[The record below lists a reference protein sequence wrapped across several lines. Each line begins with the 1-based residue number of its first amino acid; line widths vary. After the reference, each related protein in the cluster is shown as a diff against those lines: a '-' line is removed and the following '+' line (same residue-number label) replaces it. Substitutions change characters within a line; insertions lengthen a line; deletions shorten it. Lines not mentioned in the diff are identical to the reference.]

1 MILLLCVLLVLWVGG
16 YLDVSGEELRRKASD
31 DSEATFAP
39 PSSCGKRC
47 SQTADKENVTTES
60 STSDDEVNNACEGPE
75 VTDSAHHSP
84 DVPVNLPPL
93 TVATSA
99 SPRETRR
106 QTHGSSE
113 VVGDICLNTYH
124 TDDDDLDNYQIPGEG
139 RASLA
144 QSTIHHC
151 DVFIRCCYYLEN
163 NMTLRMD
170 TSPSG
175 ARSAKDMYLH
185 TFTKKRRPSLNDYHS
200 RAKTALVAV
209 RFRGSAFR
217 RLLETGGQQARNLFV
232 RNILRVVRSD
242 HYAGV
247 RLWCREEDS
256 GRIVQ
261 PGFIRVVR
269 DLTAALRK
277 ANCTLGLF
285 LPYANRRRPGA
296 YANRLRLLD
305 GVFRSPLSLLLYPT
319 ARILLRSSLKKWTS
333 PSQMVVISGGRHP
346 AGTSWAPSVCY
357 LFVSATAVSVV
368 LSNTTASCSDAD
380 EGVSTKATFLSGK
393 ELSRLCRSWDSSWK
407 VWSHLYHSVACPGGH
422 GGGRNK
428 EALVFQ
434 TPLQAWKFRRE
445 VLAHARSSC
454 FGFVDDRRGFPRTC
468 QFTSLSLARP

>member
-47 SQTADKENVTTES
+47 SQTADKENATTES
-60 STSDDEVNNACEGPE
+60 STSDDESKNNVTRHASESTT
-75 VTDSAHHSP
+75 TDSSN
-84 DVPVNLPPL
+84 VRE
-93 TVATSA
+93 S
-99 SPRETRR
+99 SETRR

-139 RASLA
+139 MASLA

-170 TSPSG
+170 TSSSG

-185 TFTKKRRPSLNDYHS
+185 TFTKKRRPSLNDCHS
-200 RAKTALVAV
+200 RANRALVAV

-217 RLLETGGQQARNLFV
+217 RLLETGGQQARKLFV

-277 ANCTLGLF
+277 ANFTLGLF

-296 YANRLRLLD
+296 YANRLRLLH

-357 LFVSATAVSVV
+357 LFVSATAISVG
-368 LSNTTASCSDAD
+368 LSSTTASCSDAD

-393 ELSRLCRSWDSSWK
+393 ELSRLCHSWDSSWK
-407 VWSHLYHSVACPGGH
+407 VWSHLYHSVACPSGH

-454 FGFVDDRRGFPRTC
+454 FGFVDDRQGFPRTC
-468 QFTSLSLARP
+468 QFTSLSLERP